1 MDQPHYQSSTVEKL
15 LLASWAPNT
24 LLASWAPNTQA
35 MYSTLI
41 NKWMKYCQEHNL
53 NPHQADY
60 KEGMCFLA
68 QLFEQNHKHGV
79 IAVARSALSAVLYKR
94 NGLSFGQ
101 DPNVSKMMKGI
112 FKLRPTLPK
121 YVVMYDPDIILNYMN
136 TLPDNS
142 SLSLELL
149 TKKLVMLLC
158 LLRGQRS
165 QSIHANQTNY
175 MKFSNN
181 KYICYI
187 PKILKTTKPGKHLA
201 PSEFYKFPNN
211 SKLCVVSCI
220 DEYMKR
226 TNPIRNIMETRP
238 VQLILSYA
246 PPHDIVGSATIARY
260 AKLFLH
266 MSGIDVT
273 VFTAH
278 STRSSSVSKVESLGL
293 SLKDI
298 QKAAGRLNG
307 STFRKHYKLPIQ
319 RNFGSTLLECHS

>member
-1 MDQPHYQSSTVEKL
+1 
-15 LLASWAPNT
+15 
-24 LLASWAPNTQA
+24 
-35 MYSTLI
+35 
-41 NKWMKYCQEHNL
+41 
-53 NPHQADY
+53 
-60 KEGMCFLA
+60 MCFLA

-79 IAVARSALSAVLYKR
+79 IAVAKSALSAVLYKR

-101 DPNVSKMMKGI
+101 DPNVSQMMKGI

-121 YVVMYDPDIILNYMN
+121 YVVTYDPDIILNYIN

-158 LLRGQRS
+158 LLSGQRS
-165 QSIHANQTNY
+165 QSIHAIQTNY

-187 PKILKTTKPGKHLA
+187 PKLLKTTKPGKHLA
-201 PSEFYKFPNN
+201 PLEFEKFPNN

-220 DEYMKR
+220 D
-226 TNPIRNIMETRP
+226 ETRP

-278 STRSSSVSKVESLGL
+278 STRSSSASKVESVGLGL
-293 SLKDI
+293 KAI
-298 QKAAGRLNG
+298 QKAAGWLNG
-307 STFRKHYKLPIQ
+307 SNFRKHYKLPIQ
-319 RNFGSTLLECHS
+319 RNFRSTLLEVIASSIVHIYF

>member
-1 MDQPHYQSSTVEKL
+1 
-15 LLASWAPNT
+15 
-24 LLASWAPNTQA
+24 
-35 MYSTLI
+35 
-41 NKWMKYCQEHNL
+41 MKYCQEHNL

-60 KEGMCFLA
+60 KEGMCFFA

-94 NGLSFGQ
+94 NGLPFGQ
-101 DPNVSKMMKGI
+101 DPNVSQMMKSI

-121 YVVMYDPDIILNYMN
+121 YVVTYDPDIILNYMN

-142 SLSLELL
+142 SLSLKLL

-158 LLRGQRS
+158 LLSGQRS
-165 QSIHANQTNY
+165 QSIHAIQTNY

-187 PKILKTTKPGKHLA
+187 PKVLKTTKPGKHLA
-201 PSEFYKFPNN
+201 PLEFEKFPNN
-211 SKLCVVSCI
+211 SKLCVASCI

-226 TNPIRNIMETRP
+226 TNPIRDNMETRP

-278 STRSSSVSKVESLGL
+278 STRSSSASKVESLRL

-298 QKAAGRLNG
+298 QKAAGWSNG

-319 RNFGSTLLECHS
+319 RNFGSTLLEGHS